1 MIKPSERS
9 AQMWS
14 PEANAI
20 MRRIIP
26 AADADILIYHAPI
39 ERPRD
44 RRLIEKVS
52 SRRCR
57 PNLLM
62 ILATNGG
69 DPDAAYRIARCLQDH
84 YKKFT
89 VIVSGI
95 CKSSGTLLLLGANE
109 LAFSQ
114 NGELGPLDIQLAK
127 KDELWESESGLT
139 VMTALTALSENAQ
152 DAFDHFLVSLTT
164 RSGGRITVRT
174 ASEIAAKLTQALYAP
189 IADQIDPI
197 HMGEVKRS
205 MAIAKE
211 YGARLIEK
219 SDICEVESLNSLISG
234 YASHGFVIDRAEAKK
249 VFKADK
255 VRDCTPDEMALI
267 EDLGNYALIQ
277 LTASPWV
284 RFISDD
290 ILEEEAIDATANAVL
305 ERPATAGPPPQADGN
320 VPTNGQGTVPSTN

>member
-1 MIKPSERS
+1 
-9 AQMWS
+9 MWS
-14 PEANAI
+14 PEATEI

-26 AADADILIYHAPI
+26 AADADILIYNAPI

-44 RRLIEKVS
+44 RRLIERVS
-52 SRRCR
+52 NRQRR

-62 ILATNGG
+62 ILVTNGG
-69 DPDAAYRIARCLQDH
+69 DPDAAYRIGRCLQHH
-84 YKKFT
+84 YQKFT

-95 CKSSGTLLLLGANE
+95 CKSSGTLLLLGASE
-109 LAFSQ
+109 LAFSE
-114 NGELGPLDIQLAK
+114 NGELGPLDIQMAK
-127 KDELWESESGLT
+127 KDELWGSESGLT

-152 DAFDHFLVSLTT
+152 DAFDHFLLSLTT

-211 YGARLIEK
+211 YGERLLGK
-219 SDICEVESLNSLISG
+219 SEICEAEHLISLISG
-234 YASHGFVIDRAEAKK
+234 YPSHGFVIDKAEAKE
-249 VFKADK
+249 VFKGEK
-255 VRDCTPDEMALI
+255 VRDCTADEIALL
-267 EDLGNYALIQ
+267 EELGNYALVPM
-277 LTASPWV
+277 LTSPWV

-290 ILEEEAIDATANAVL
+290 TLEDEGPHATTATVL
-305 ERPATAGPPPQADGN
+305 EQPQVAGPAPQADGPI
-320 VPTNGQGTVPSTN
+320 PTNGQGAEQVGGPLAV